1 MAEPEAGPRE
11 TSATAGGGRVR
22 IEATAGARRWATVV
36 QWLLLVFILALVG
49 AGGRVLGLMWPDR
62 TDPEVAR
69 LLWVFAGTLALTAL
83 TLTWIIVLLHDL
95 VKVAIEIDEA
105 GVTVH
110 RLLQPF
116 AARWDEV
123 REIGIAAARGHLTLR
138 SAKGNLT
145 VTAGLLGAEPFASLL
160 AALRARAG
168 GVVRDWTPWAAARRQ
183 LLLLLVPA
191 VGTGFV
197 LVLGTGLWRRRTQPG
212 GRRR

>member
-1 MAEPEAGPRE
+1 
-11 TSATAGGGRVR
+11 
-22 IEATAGARRWATVV
+22 
-36 QWLLLVFILALVG
+36 
-49 AGGRVLGLMWPDR
+49 
-62 TDPEVAR
+62 
-69 LLWVFAGTLALTAL
+69 
-83 TLTWIIVLLHDL
+83 

-116 AARWDEV
+116 TARWDEV

-145 VTAGLLGAEPFASLL
+145 VTAGLLCAEPFASLL